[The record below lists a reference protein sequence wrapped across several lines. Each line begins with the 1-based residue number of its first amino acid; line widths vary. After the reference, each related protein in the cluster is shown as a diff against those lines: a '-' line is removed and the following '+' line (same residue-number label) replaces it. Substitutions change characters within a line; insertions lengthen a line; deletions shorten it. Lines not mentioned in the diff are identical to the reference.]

1 MPTTSALY
9 SLASSRARPVAGG
22 SSIGVASTQSAA
34 PGPVTPAP
42 ICARPSPRTT
52 AARSPLGSL
61 PTCSRTAIVPTAA
74 YRPSSRGT
82 MMTLRA
88 SALLCA
94 ASTAA
99 WISGS
104 SSRTGTTMP
113 GSTTESASGSTGS
126 FSVSVMPRSTV
137 TALRLFQRSRESAR
151 SEHSFLE
158 RPRLRSG
165 EGLPAGALHRAVALG
180 HATVEADE
188 QAHVRWYVRPV
199 DVLDDQ
205 TDGTSR
211 AHRIKVVQ
219 QKVRHVTQRTASWRV
234 DQDGAPVLRVGRLV
248 PQLQRL
254 AHLERGQH
262 TSADVPD
269 PVDEEPAAGRAV
281 LPYARDREDLDRVA
295 TAAPLGAGEL
305 LPRRGVVIEIELA
318 QVLPEVRPARA
329 HDPLGE

>member
-82 MMTLRA
+82 TMTLRA

-137 TALRLFQRSRESAR
+137 TALRLFQRSRKSAP

-158 RPRLRSG
+158 SPGLTPRSAG
-165 EGLPAGALHRAVALG
+165 EGFDDLGVGQAGGEGAGQRQLG
-180 HATVEADE
+180 VPDAAAD
-188 QAHVRWYVRPV
+188 HHGRRGR
-199 DVLDDQ
+199 
-205 TDGTSR
+205 DG
-211 AHRIKVVQ
+211 
-219 QKVRHVTQRTASWRV
+219 RV
-234 DQDGAPVLRVGRLV
+234 DQDRPVLGEADRGDAAVLHAGHRNRVVHRG
-248 PQLQRL
+248 
-254 AHLERGQH
+254 ERGLARVEAL
-262 TSADVPD
+262 ADQA
-269 PVDEEPAAGRAV
+269 VDVGPGAREHQAGRV
-281 LPYARDREDLDRVA
+281 
-295 TAAPLGAGEL
+295 
-305 LPRRGVVIEIELA
+305 
-318 QVLPEVRPARA
+318 
-329 HDPLGE
+329 